1 MIAMVSGGF
10 DPLHIGHIDLIK
22 LATAH
27 GDVVIV
33 LNSDDWLCRKKGYV
47 FMPYK
52 ERGRILEAIRSVVAV
67 IPVDDKD
74 DTVCTALEGL
84 KPDFFING
92 GNRSKPHPREKVICD
107 RLNITQIFGGGKI
120 QSSSKLVE
128 TVR

>member
-27 GDVVIV
+27 GDVVVV
-33 LNSDDWLCRKKGYV
+33 LNSDDWLYRKKGYI
-47 FMPYK
+47 FMPYR

-67 IPVDDKD
+67 IPVDDTD
-74 DTVCTALEGL
+74 DTVCKALEGL
-84 KPDFFING
+84 KPDFYING
-92 GNRSKPHPREKVICD
+92 GDREKPHPMEKAVCE
-107 RLNITQIFGGGKI
+107 RLSINQIFGGGKI

-128 TVR
+128 AVR